1 MERRATAS
9 QNAERK
15 RHGSGRMC
23 EPSRVGVLGE
33 GGHNT
38 EQKESE
44 QTDAGLAVLVVSLLM
59 DLEREY
65 MSTTPSLK

>member
-1 MERRATAS
+1 
-9 QNAERK
+9 
-15 RHGSGRMC
+15 MC
-23 EPSRVGVLGE
+23 EPSGVGVLGE